1 MAHRQSYKNA
11 YKIMC
16 EKMDVIDPAWR
27 KDKQVKNR
35 VKKAARR
42 AVKNERH

>member
-1 MAHRQSYKNA
+1 
-11 YKIMC
+11 MC
-16 EKMDVIDPAWR
+16 DKMDTIDPTWR

-42 AVKNERH
+42 AAKK